1 MNNQFCL
8 YCGGNGVHTTMCT
21 APKYSATYTSDNT
34 ASDMLALLVR
44 IQKLECEVERLK
56 EKVK

>member
-1 MNNQFCL
+1 MN
-8 YCGGNGVHTTMCT
+8 YCYIHGYRDHGCITCNEQKRVNKETD
-21 APKYSATYTSDNT
+21 AKSN

-56 EKVK
+56 ERVK